1 MSLAIT
7 LSHQGYPSMKYHTR
21 PTSSVL
27 QDLSCGPSHL
37 LGLEGLDPRPLSE
50 AMSFTDE
57 AVSILTSS
65 SQLARSL
72 LGCTSA
78 LKRKESL
85 AATTNHA
92 NANAISNNDGEDDF
106 DDGNSALRRKRE
118 FTPDEKKDD
127 GYWDKRKKNNEAA
140 KRSREKRRAN
150 DMVLETR
157 VLGLLEENARLRAE
171 LLAFKF
177 RFGLVKDTSDI
188 AIMPLSVPPPNH
200 LEPRYYLPHDDGSYP
215 NNTAATTSHHPHHS
229 SSYEVRGTGLPA
241 GRDVGSSISEDSA
254 FSPGSSNIGSP
265 VFFDDGLG
273 DHSRTSP
280 RTVEEQGRYEPR
292 ASLEAEGQY
301 HGRQDSS
308 LPHKLR
314 FKTPGGGSEGGE
326 IPARSPN
333 SKRPCP
339 VATVGPNIQRSQ
351 AGRYSHR
358 GEGQAAWPREEARAG
373 HDQQHHY
380 SLSGGSPHSP
390 TTTTDSQY
398 VVENGALKSQLSSLS
413 QEVAQLK
420 KLFSQQL
427 LSKLV

>member
-1 MSLAIT
+1 
-7 LSHQGYPSMKYHTR
+7 MKDHTR
-21 PTSSVL
+21 PTSSIL
-27 QDLSCGPSHL
+27 QDVSGGPSHL
-37 LGLEGLDPRPLSE
+37 LGLEGLDPRPLSG

-85 AATTNHA
+85 AATANHA
-92 NANAISNNDGEDDF
+92 NANAIANNSDDDF
-106 DDGNSALRRKRE
+106 DDSNSALRRKRE

-171 LLAFKF
+171 LLALKF
-177 RFGLVKDTSDI
+177 RFGLVKDPSDV

-200 LEPRYYLPHDDGSYP
+200 LEPRYYLPHGDGSYP
-215 NNTAATTSHHPHHS
+215 HNTATSHHLHLHHPHHS
-229 SSYEVRGTGLPA
+229 SPYGVRGTGLPA
-241 GRDVGSSISEDSA
+241 GRDVGSSISEDSG

-280 RTVEEQGRYEPR
+280 RMVEEQGGYEPH

-326 IPARSPN
+326 IPARSPD
-333 SKRPCP
+333 SRRPCP

-351 AGRYSHR
+351 AGWYSHR
-358 GEGQAAWPREEARAG
+358 GERQVAWPREEARAG

-380 SLSGGSPHSP
+380 PPSGGSPHSP
-390 TTTTDSQY
+390 TTATSTDTQY
-398 VVENGALKSQLSSLS
+398 VAENGALKSQLSSLS

>member
-7 LSHQGYPSMKYHTR
+7 RSHQGYPSMKYHTR

-27 QDLSCGPSHL
+27 QDLSSGPSHL

-72 LGCTSA
+72 LGCTNA

-85 AATTNHA
+85 AATANHT

-106 DDGNSALRRKRE
+106 DDSNSALRRKRE

-177 RFGLVKDTSDI
+177 RFGLVKDNSDI
-188 AIMPLSVPPPNH
+188 AIMPLSVPPPKH

-215 NNTAATTSHHPHHS
+215 HNTPATTSHHHPHHS

-241 GRDVGSSISEDSA
+241 GRDVGSSISEDSG
-254 FSPGSSNIGSP
+254 FSPGSSNVGSP

-314 FKTPGGGSEGGE
+314 FKTPVEVAKLQSDQTPRG
-326 IPARSPN
+326 ARLDG
-333 SKRPCP
+333 
-339 VATVGPNIQRSQ
+339 TVIG
-351 AGRYSHR
+351 
-358 GEGQAAWPREEARAG
+358 GEGQAAWPSEEARAG

-380 SLSGGSPHSP
+380 SPSGGSAHSP

-398 VVENGALKSQLSSLS
+398 VAENGTLKSQLSSLS